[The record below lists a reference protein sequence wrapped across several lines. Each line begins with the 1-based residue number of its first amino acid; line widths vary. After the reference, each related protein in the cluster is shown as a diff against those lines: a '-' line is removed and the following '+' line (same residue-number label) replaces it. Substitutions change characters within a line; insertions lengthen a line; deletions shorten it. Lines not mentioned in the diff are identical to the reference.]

1 MSILGFVCP
10 CEIRSTVCSVALGR
24 NEALQNKILVYVIL
38 LHYFRFFLLNKREK
52 WRKTEG
58 EKLGDYIKILPIL
71 SVFGGRQRTKETFRR
86 MADKEERN
94 HTHVEQ
100 SRLSEKSASIKKTK

>member
-1 MSILGFVCP
+1 MCS
-10 CEIRSTVCSVALGR
+10 CEIRSTLCSVAPGR

-52 WRKTEG
+52 WRKTERER
-58 EKLGDYIKILPIL
+58 EKLGNYIKILPIL
-71 SVFGGRQRTKETFRR
+71 FVFGGRQRTKETFRKR
-86 MADKEERN
+86 ADKEERN

-100 SRLSEKSASIKKTK
+100 SRLNE